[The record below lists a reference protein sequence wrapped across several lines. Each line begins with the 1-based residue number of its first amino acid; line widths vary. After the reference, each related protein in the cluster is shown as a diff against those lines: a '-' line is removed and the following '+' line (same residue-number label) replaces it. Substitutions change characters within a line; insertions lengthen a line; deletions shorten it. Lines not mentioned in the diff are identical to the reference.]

1 MQVVH
6 GKVLEARRTIEEHM
20 RDLKAACDSMEAAQ
34 QVRVPVILDVVL
46 LLCIC
51 EMCAVCHTA
60 RTPRPSGSVW
70 VHEVRVPRM
79 MFQAEV
85 KT

>member
-51 EMCAVCHTA
+51 EMCAVPHRSNA
-60 RTPRPSGSVW
+60 SSVW
-70 VHEVRVPRM
+70 ISLG
-79 MFQAEV
+79 A
-85 KT
+85 